1 MARRVIQIT
10 SYYLDIPPRSPYLP
24 LPTSLLSLL
33 PPSYTHF
40 HLRPSHTT
48 QCLYLPYSLPS
59 LLPPPSFSP
68 LLLNNSLPSASLR
81 HCSMFLPTSS
91 SSSYWRS
98 SWLISRWISCASRN
112 LCCCLR
118 RSWMATSL
126 VSYVP
131 ISGRVTLFCPR
142 FFHCVR
148 LEPVRGGG
156 GDSVRRKGWEV
167 TQCERGG
174 SV

>member
-10 SYYLDIPPRSPYLP
+10 FYYLDIPPRSPYLP
-24 LPTSLLSLL
+24 LPISLLSLL

-40 HLRPSHTT
+40 HLHPSH
-48 QCLYLPYSLPS
+48 CSMFISPILPP
-59 LLPPPSFSP
+59 LPPPSALLLPPSFSLLFP
-68 LLLNNSLPSASLR
+68 PSTLLLNNSLPSASLR

-156 GDSVRRKGWEV
+156 EEV
-167 TQCERGG
+167 
-174 SV
+174 VA

>member
-1 MARRVIQIT
+1 MARRVIQIA
-10 SYYLDIPPRSPYLP
+10 SYYLDIPPHS
-24 LPTSLLSLL
+24 PTSLFPPLFSLFSLPLILTFICVPQTLLNVPLSLTPS
-33 PPSYTHF
+33 PPSS
-40 HLRPSHTT
+40 LRPPS
-48 QCLYLPYSLPS
+48 PPFS
-59 LLPPPSFSP
+59 LLFPPST

-98 SWLISRWISCASRN
+98 SWLISRWMSCASRN

-156 GDSVRRKGWEV
+156 GDSMRR
-167 TQCERGG
+167 
-174 SV
+174 

>member
-1 MARRVIQIT
+1 MFLLV
-10 SYYLDIPPRSPYLP
+10 PPASLFPPLFSLFCLP
-24 LPTSLLSLL
+24 LIQLTFIYVPQTLLNVPLSL
-33 PPSYTHF
+33 PPA
-40 HLRPSHTT
+40 
-48 QCLYLPYSLPS
+48 
-59 LLPPPSFSP
+59 SFSP
-68 LLLNNSLPSASLR
+68 FPSPFSLLFPPSTLLLYNSLPSASLR

-118 RSWMATSL
+118 RSWIATSL

-148 LEPVRGGG
+148 FKPVRG
-156 GDSVRRKGWEV
+156 
-167 TQCERGG
+167 
-174 SV
+174 